1 VLRGPLARSLPAAA
15 TALACLVCAAPAGAT
30 RTEAARAPAYN
41 PELTSSGVAFL
52 SPVGHVTRVV
62 HAVPG
67 ATPTKLV
74 EYPNRS
80 ADPDCC
86 TANSEVLLAAG
97 DGVVASAQWV
107 QIYAKA
113 LLAEDT
119 FQLDAGPAGGP
130 FSTRF
135 ECSELR
141 GLAIDGSR
149 LAYSGDNCSEKDNGG
164 DRIVIRDLA
173 AAGSPVVGSI
183 PQTGKALGLQLAGQH
198 VAIYGLAMNTGEMRV
213 RDIGADSDAYSV
225 IGDVIGASL
234 QADGKLAVATDS
246 SGAGGCRV
254 DWYSKAEPVAH
265 KIDVCPI
272 GDVKLVGDRIALV
285 RESGSGAVLDIIDL
299 SGALVRTVAR
309 FGAADMLSGFDFDGS
324 RVAYAVSGCTQAGD
338 TVYIDDLTG
347 ETTPADSTKCP
358 VSISKSNVR
367 AGSSGLV
374 RVGFKCSA
382 GCQGYFTI
390 QRGGKSIV
398 KDVRLINQKPGSGKA
413 IVRLKPSALKQLR
426 SAGSLTVQ
434 ARLQAGQRSG
444 QPRTYKRS
452 FRLLAP

>member
-1 VLRGPLARSLPAAA
+1 MRASLARYLPAAA
-15 TALACLVCAAPAGAT
+15 TALACVVCAAPAAAT

-52 SPVGHVTRVV
+52 SPAGHVTRVM

-67 ATPTKLV
+67 ATPTKLA
-74 EYPNRS
+74 EYTNPS

-86 TANSEVLLAAG
+86 TANGEVSLAAG
-97 DGVVASAQWV
+97 GPYVASSKWV

-113 LLAEDT
+113 LLAQDT

-130 FSTRF
+130 FTTRF

-141 GLAIDGSR
+141 GIALDASR
-149 LAYSGDNCSEKDNGG
+149 LAYSGDNCSEKDGGG
-164 DRIVIRDLA
+164 DWIVVRDLV
-173 AAGSPVVGSI
+173 AAGSPVLASI
-183 PQTGKALGLQLAGQH
+183 PQTKKALGLQLAGQH
-198 VAIYGLAMNTGEMRV
+198 VAIYGLDGNSGEMRV
-213 RDIGADSDAYSV
+213 RDLAAGSDAYK
-225 IGDVIGASL
+225 ITGDVLGAAL
-234 QADGKLAVATDS
+234 QADGKLAVATAP
-246 SGAGGCRV
+246 SGTGGCRV

-285 RESGSGAVLDIIDL
+285 RESGSGVVLDIVDL

-338 TVYIDDLTG
+338 TVYIDALTG
-347 ETTPADSTKCP
+347 ETSPADSTKCP
-358 VSISKSNVR
+358 VSIGKSNVR
-367 AGSSGLV
+367 ASSSGLV

-390 QRGGKSIV
+390 VRGGKAIV

-413 IVRLKPSALKQLR
+413 IVRLKPSAFKQLR
-426 SAGSLTVQ
+426 SAGSLAVQ

-444 QPRTYKRS
+444 QPRTFKRS